1 MKSKPVNTDPGD
13 EHSHVTKTSRINVN
27 LFGNAQTDAK
37 LLNRVLAA
45 LLEALL
51 DKYKLSYEE
60 LTARHM
66 GQGVKLPNEISLVR
80 GSFIYLA
87 KELGISATVAGE
99 YIYLVRSHAAKELK
113 QFKDNCSDDSEFIQ
127 LASDALGREFGR

>member
-13 EHSHVTKTSRINVN
+13 EHSHVTKTSRIDVN
-27 LFGNAQTDAK
+27 LFGNAQTDTK

-60 LTARHM
+60 LTARPM
-66 GQGVKLPNEISLVR
+66 GQGV
-80 GSFIYLA
+80 
-87 KELGISATVAGE
+87 
-99 YIYLVRSHAAKELK
+99 
-113 QFKDNCSDDSEFIQ
+113 
-127 LASDALGREFGR
+127 